1 MVCGVNDGEKWRRPL
16 AQDAVCVASLLSHL
30 GISLLAKE
38 NCVHAAALQVSQ
50 VTLGLSSGLD
60 CQLLKD
66 AAAVDLLII
75 FHLSVYRT

>member
-1 MVCGVNDGEKWRRPL
+1 MKETTSTRCAVCGFSPFPPGYQL
-16 AQDAVCVASLLSHL
+16 
-30 GISLLAKE
+30 IAKE
-38 NCVHAAALQVSQ
+38 NCVHAAALQASQ